1 MAPDALKSPAA
12 VVTGL
17 FGAVATVFNIPFVDS
32 IALYA
37 WTNINQLFYIS
48 SLFTT
53 LGESSPLPEGW
64 GTQAVVITGAILLL
78 KLLWDA
84 SNDLEDSIEDS

>member
-12 VVTGL
+12 LVTGL
-17 FGAVATVFNIPFVDS
+17 FGAVAAVFNIPFVDS
-32 IALYA
+32 LALYA
-37 WTNINQLFYIS
+37 WTNIDQLFYIS
-48 SLFTT
+48 SLLTT
-53 LGESSPLPEGW
+53 VGEASPLPEGW
-64 GTQAVVITGAILLL
+64 GTQAVVITGAILLI

>member
-1 MAPDALKSPAA
+1 MI
-12 VVTGL
+12 TGL
-17 FGAVATVFNIPFVDS
+17 FGTVAAVVNIPLVDQL
-32 IALYA
+32 ALYA

-48 SLFTT
+48 SLFST

-64 GTQAVVITGAILLL
+64 GTQAVVITGAILLI

-84 SNDLEDSIEDS
+84 SNDLEDSIDDS

>member
-1 MAPDALKSPAA
+1 MAPDALKGPPA
-12 VVTGL
+12 VITGL
-17 FGAVATVFNIPFVDS
+17 FGAVAAVFNIPFVDQ

-48 SLFTT
+48 SLVST

-64 GTQAVVITGAILLL
+64 GTQLVVVTGSILLI
-78 KLLWDA
+78 KILWDA
-84 SNDLEDSIEDS
+84 SNDIEDSIDDS

>member
-1 MAPDALKSPAA
+1 MAPNPLKSTPA
-12 VVTGL
+12 VITGV
-17 FGAVATVFNIPFVDS
+17 FGAVAAVFNIPFVDS
-32 IALYA
+32 LALYA
-37 WTNINQLFYIS
+37 WTNINQLFYIF
-48 SLFTT
+48 SLVST

-64 GTQAVVITGAILLL
+64 GTQLVAITGVILLI

>member
-1 MAPDALKSPAA
+1 MFGTVAA
-12 VVTGL
+12 VV
-17 FGAVATVFNIPFVDS
+17 NIPLVDQL
-32 IALYA
+32 ALYA

-48 SLFTT
+48 SLFST

-64 GTQAVVITGAILLL
+64 GTQAVVITGAILLI

-84 SNDLEDSIEDS
+84 SNDLEDSIDDS

>member
-1 MAPDALKSPAA
+1 MAPDALKSPPA
-12 VVTGL
+12 VITGL
-17 FGAVATVFNIPFVDS
+17 FGAVAAVFNIPFVDQ
-32 IALYA
+32 IALYT

-48 SLFTT
+48 SLVST

-64 GTQAVVITGAILLL
+64 GTQLVVVTGSILLI

-84 SNDLEDSIEDS
+84 SNDIEDSIDDS

>member
-1 MAPDALKSPAA
+1 M
-12 VVTGL
+12 VTGL
-17 FGAVATVFNIPFVDS
+17 FGTVAAVFNIPLVDQL
-32 IALYA
+32 ALYA

-48 SLFTT
+48 SLFST

-64 GTQAVVITGAILLL
+64 GTQAVVITGAILLI

-84 SNDLEDSIEDS
+84 SNDLEDSIDDS

>member
-1 MAPDALKSPAA
+1 MFGTVAA
-12 VVTGL
+12 
-17 FGAVATVFNIPFVDS
+17 VFNIPLVDQL
-32 IALYA
+32 ALYA

-48 SLFTT
+48 SLFST

-64 GTQAVVITGAILLL
+64 GTQAVVITGAILLI

-84 SNDLEDSIEDS
+84 SNDLEDSIDDS